1 MHLAKRTGTLTNVE
15 RILITSI
22 KSILSGVSANERN
35 NTFVNS
41 LFMTVSVLEDVISQ
55 RDDLQEQVSRLK
67 LEMEE
72 IKKENKSE
80 TPKKKMFNRF

>member
-1 MHLAKRTGTLTNVE
+1 MTNVE
-15 RILITSI
+15 RILVTSI

-41 LFMTVSVLEDVISQ
+41 LFMTLSVLEDVISQ

-67 LEMEE
+67 SELEA
-72 IKKENKSE
+72 IKKEEKSVK
-80 TPKKKMFNRF
+80 PKKGLFK

>member
-1 MHLAKRTGTLTNVE
+1 LTNVE
-15 RILITSI
+15 RILVTSI

-41 LFMTVSVLEDVISQ
+41 LFMTLSVLEDVISQ

-67 LEMEE
+67 SELEA
-72 IKKENKSE
+72 IKKEEKSVK
-80 TPKKKMFNRF
+80 PKKGLFK

>member
-1 MHLAKRTGTLTNVE
+1 LTNVE

-41 LFMTVSVLEDVISQ
+41 LFMTVSVLEDVVSQ

-67 LEMEE
+67 TELEE
-72 IKKENKSE
+72 IKKENKSVK
-80 TPKKKMFNRF
+80 PKKGIFK

>member
-1 MHLAKRTGTLTNVE
+1 MTNVE

>member
-1 MHLAKRTGTLTNVE
+1 LTNVE

-41 LFMTVSVLEDVISQ
+41 LFMTLSVLEDVISQ
-55 RDDLQEQVSRLK
+55 RDDLQDQVSRLK
-67 LEMEE
+67 DELEA
-72 IKKENKSE
+72 IKKEEKSVK
-80 TPKKKMFNRF
+80 PKKGLFK

>member
-1 MHLAKRTGTLTNVE
+1 VE
-15 RILITSI
+15 RILVTSI

-41 LFMTVSVLEDVISQ
+41 LFMTLSVLEDVISQ

-67 LEMEE
+67 SELEAF
-72 IKKENKSE
+72 KKEEKSVK
-80 TPKKKMFNRF
+80 PKKGLFK